1 MASQTNLSSVLDF
14 AFGEARANTAAPGS
28 RAAVARKIACL
39 AAAAFACVAATG
51 ASAAELA
58 PGNGQSVRMPGMGGV
73 VYYTVEQDG
82 YRVVATLASGTE
94 QQPTRFISTLAPGQR
109 MVISVPQAADQPS
122 VDLEI
127 VRDGG
132 MLLVNAPAAD
142 DLTGS
147 VEPVSIR
154 TALQN

>member
-1 MASQTNLSSVLDF
+1 MASQTNLSSVLNF
-14 AFGEARANTAAPGS
+14 AFGERDNAAARGS
-28 RAAVARKIACL
+28 RAAVACL
-39 AAAAFACVAATG
+39 AAAAFAGLAATA

-58 PGNGQSVRMPGMGGV
+58 PGKGQSVRMPGMGGV

-82 YRVVATLASGTE
+82 YRVVATLASGAE

-132 MLLVNAPAAD
+132 LLLVNAPDAD

-147 VEPVSIR
+147 VEPVAMR
-154 TALQN
+154 AVLQN

>member
-1 MASQTNLSSVLDF
+1 MSSQATLSSVLSSE
-14 AFGEARANTAAPGS
+14 FGLNAAGRRS
-28 RAAVARKIACL
+28 RAAVAYL
-39 AAAAFACVAATG
+39 AAAAFAGLAAT
-51 ASAAELA
+51 AAPAAELA
-58 PGNGQSVRMPGMGGV
+58 PGKGQSVRLPGMGGV

-82 YRVVATLASGTE
+82 YRVVATLASELE

-109 MVISVPQAADQPS
+109 MVISVPQAAGEPS
-122 VDLEI
+122 ADLEI

-132 MLLVNAPAAD
+132 LLLVNAPTAA

-147 VEPVSIR
+147 VEPIAMR

>member
-1 MASQTNLSSVLDF
+1 MASLTNLSSVLDF
-14 AFGEARANTAAPGS
+14 AFGERGS
-28 RAAVARKIACL
+28 RAAACL
-39 AAAAFACVAATG
+39 AAAAFAGLAATA

-58 PGNGQSVRMPGMGGV
+58 PGKGESVRMPGMGGV

-82 YRVVATLASGTE
+82 YRVVATLASGAE
-94 QQPTRFISTLAPGQR
+94 EQPTRFISTLAPGQR

-127 VRDGG
+127 ERNGG
-132 MLLVNAPAAD
+132 LLLVNAPAMD
-142 DLTGS
+142 DMTGS
-147 VEPVSIR
+147 VAPVAMR